1 MKEYFLVI
9 MKLLFLD
16 TMKTAEG
23 HDFVCVYM
31 YVCMYVTWMHIWL
44 GAEEGFRA

>member
-23 HDFVCVYM
+23 RDFVCVYM
-31 YVCMYVTWMHIWL
+31 YVCMDVT
-44 GAEEGFRA
+44 

>member
-9 MKLLFLD
+9 LKLLFLD

-23 HDFVCVYM
+23 RDFVCVYM
-31 YVCMYVTWMHIWL
+31 YVYMRLTWMHIWL
-44 GAEEGFRA
+44 GADEGFGA